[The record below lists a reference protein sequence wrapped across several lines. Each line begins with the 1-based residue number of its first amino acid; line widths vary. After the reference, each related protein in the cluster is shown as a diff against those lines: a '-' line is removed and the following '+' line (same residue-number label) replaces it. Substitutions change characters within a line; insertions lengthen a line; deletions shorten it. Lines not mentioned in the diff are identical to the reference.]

1 MNIIIFKINLIKLL
15 NLMINKKFHNVSLY
29 LSQKYKINNINIFI
43 VILISTYIYSIN
55 IIKYYT
61 TTDKIYFSNI
71 VLKNETI
78 ILKIFLTIK
87 IIYILKLNIPNFVQ
101 FNSFLNYQKIAYS
114 YIIFHKL
121 LFEYPFR
128 NTQ

>member
-1 MNIIIFKINLIKLL
+1 
-15 NLMINKKFHNVSLY
+15 MINKKFHNVSLY

-71 VLKNETI
+71 ILKNETI
-78 ILKIFLTIK
+78 ILKVVK
-87 IIYILKLNIPNFVQ
+87 I
-101 FNSFLNYQKIAYS
+101 
-114 YIIFHKL
+114 
-121 LFEYPFR
+121 
-128 NTQ
+128 

>member
-1 MNIIIFKINLIKLL
+1 
-15 NLMINKKFHNVSLY
+15 MINKKFHNVSLY

-78 ILKIFLTIK
+78 ILKVVK
-87 IIYILKLNIPNFVQ
+87 I
-101 FNSFLNYQKIAYS
+101 
-114 YIIFHKL
+114 
-121 LFEYPFR
+121 
-128 NTQ
+128 

>member
-78 ILKIFLTIK
+78 ILKVVK
-87 IIYILKLNIPNFVQ
+87 I
-101 FNSFLNYQKIAYS
+101 
-114 YIIFHKL
+114 
-121 LFEYPFR
+121 
-128 NTQ
+128 